1 MTIHVIWGNTS
12 NHTQVKS
19 WRIATNVIMPRRCN
33 RIWSESMTC
42 PLTSLPSHSI
52 NSPTDRGNCKKWSW
66 VIKNFFLKT
75 LSKVPEPHHHQT
87 PPSLPIDIS
96 SLQKPN
102 VCSGWSKF
110 QGNPIV
116 FTFQKLAGAFDN
128 FVFPSSA
135 SSLSH
140 SIHTFTFTPFAA
152 QTSIMKKWM
161 YAITAMRKLWL
172 LETKSWLSL
181 KQPFVQNQTHN
192 CNGTNSWQIWP

>member
-1 MTIHVIWGNTS
+1 
-12 NHTQVKS
+12 
-19 WRIATNVIMPRRCN
+19 MPRRCN
-33 RIWSESMTC
+33 RIWSESMTH
-42 PLTSLPSHSI
+42 PLNSLPTHSI
-52 NSPTDRGNCKKWSW
+52 NSPTDRGKYKEWSW
-66 VIKNFFLKT
+66 VIKTFFETIVKSSGT
-75 LSKVPEPHHHQT
+75 PAIPPPPYHHQT

-96 SLQKPN
+96 SLQKQN

-140 SIHTFTFTPFAA
+140 SIHTFTLTPFAA
-152 QTSIMKKWM
+152 QTSIMKKWK

-181 KQPFVQNQTHN
+181 KQPFVQNQTHD

>member
-1 MTIHVIWGNTS
+1 
-12 NHTQVKS
+12 
-19 WRIATNVIMPRRCN
+19 MPRRCN
-33 RIWSESMTC
+33 RIWSESMTH
-42 PLTSLPSHSI
+42 PLTSLPTHSI
-52 NSPTDRGNCKKWSW
+52 NSPTDRGNCKEWSW
-66 VIKNFFLKT
+66 VIKTFFENIVKSSGT
-75 LSKVPEPHHHQT
+75 PAIPPPPTTTKPHLHYQLIFHLCKNQT
-87 PPSLPIDIS
+87 FA
-96 SLQKPN
+96 
-102 VCSGWSKF
+102 VAKF

-140 SIHTFTFTPFAA
+140 SIHTFTLTPFAA
-152 QTSIMKKWM
+152 QTSIMKKWK

-181 KQPFVQNQTHN
+181 KQPFVQNQTHD